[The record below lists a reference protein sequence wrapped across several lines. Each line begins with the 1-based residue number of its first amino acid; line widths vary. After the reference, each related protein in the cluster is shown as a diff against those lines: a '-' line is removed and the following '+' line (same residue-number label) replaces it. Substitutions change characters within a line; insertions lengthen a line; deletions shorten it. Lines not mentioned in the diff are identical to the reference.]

1 MTFRGKWR
9 IRSTGNQSC
18 QLCGPPTTPSS
29 AQRGCRETSVSQSP
43 HRPRTRLVA
52 VLVSVGLV
60 AAVSGCNTSTNGSV
74 VGGHTSPTAPTTN
87 QAPSITSP
95 SSTQPVLTTAPSTS
109 AESLPGPSSPTGK
122 GTYVTKNP
130 GIFVGFWNAHGRHL
144 MVNSDGSA
152 TVDYRSYV
160 SCSENPMP
168 PCDQVTGGVIV
179 DGGHVT
185 LLITQVVTAN
195 RKSTAT
201 AIVLTSSD
209 PKFRRGSEQ
218 TFVLD
223 GDVITWTAFGTFCD
237 EKAKSDTCGA

>member
-9 IRSTGNQSC
+9 IRSTENQSC
-18 QLCGPPTTPSS
+18 QSCDQPTTPSS
-29 AQRGCRETSVSQSP
+29 ARRGCRETSLSQPP
-43 HRPRTRLVA
+43 HRSRTRLVA
-52 VLVSVGLV
+52 VLVSVGLG
-60 AAVSGCNTSTNGSV
+60 AAVSGCNTSTNGAV

-109 AESLPGPSSPTGK
+109 AESLPGLSSPAGT
-122 GTYVTKNP
+122 GTYVTKSP
-130 GIFVGFWNAHGRHL
+130 GIFVGSWNAHGRHL

-185 LLITQVVTAN
+185 LHITQVVTAN
-195 RKSTAT
+195 RKSTAA

-237 EKAKSDTCGA
+237 KKANSDTCGA